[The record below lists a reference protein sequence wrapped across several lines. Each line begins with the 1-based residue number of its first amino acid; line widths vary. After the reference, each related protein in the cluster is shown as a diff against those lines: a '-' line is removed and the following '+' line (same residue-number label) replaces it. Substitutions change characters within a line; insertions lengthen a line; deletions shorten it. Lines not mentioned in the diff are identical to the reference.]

1 MNEGYLKEE
10 DLYGDE
16 SGTSRFGRR
25 IAGLEG
31 FFNRSARE
39 GSRISWGLILLIAF
53 VVYAVINFIVV
64 ILKIF

>member
-1 MNEGYLKEE
+1 MNEDYLKEE

-16 SGTSRFGRR
+16 SGTSRFSRR

-39 GSRISWGLILLIAF
+39 GSRISWGLVLLIAF